1 MSAEYKYHRHNSM
14 EVCDMQWKPSSF
26 LFRFLVRSVIGM
38 GLIFVINQY
47 VLPEGNLWK
56 VGLNAVSFLTS
67 GTLGIP
73 GVCLLYGILIYQT
86 L

>member
-1 MSAEYKYHRHNSM
+1 M
-14 EVCDMQWKPSSF
+14 ESRLTTIITNF
-26 LFRFLVRSVIGM
+26 ILRAILGM
-38 GLIFVINQY
+38 GLIFFINHY
-47 VLPEGNLWK
+47 VLPDESTLN

-73 GVCLLYGILIYQT
+73 GVCLLYGILIYQI

>member
-1 MSAEYKYHRHNSM
+1 M
-14 EVCDMQWKPSSF
+14 DQKPASF
-26 LFRFLVRSVIGM
+26 LAKFIIRAILGM
-38 GLIFVINQY
+38 GLIFFINQY
-47 VLPEGNLWK
+47 IIPTENAWK

-73 GVCLLYGILIYQT
+73 GVCLLYGILIYQN

>member
-1 MSAEYKYHRHNSM
+1 
-14 EVCDMQWKPSSF
+14 MQWKPSSF

-56 VGLNAVSFLTS
+56 VGLNEVSFLTS

>member
-1 MSAEYKYHRHNSM
+1 M
-14 EVCDMQWKPSSF
+14 ESKWVT
-26 LFRFLVRSVIGM
+26 VITNFILRAILGM
-38 GLIFVINQY
+38 GLIFFINNY
-47 VLPEGNLWK
+47 VLPDDNTLK

-73 GVCLLYGILIYQT
+73 GVCLLYGILMYQI

>member
-1 MSAEYKYHRHNSM
+1 M
-14 EVCDMQWKPSSF
+14 ENKITGM
-26 LFRFLVRSVIGM
+26 VINFFIRAIVGM
-38 GLIFVINQY
+38 ALIFFINQY
-47 VLPEGNLWK
+47 VLPADSSIN

-73 GVCLLYGILIYQT
+73 GVCLLYGIMCYQI

>member
-1 MSAEYKYHRHNSM
+1 
-14 EVCDMQWKPSSF
+14 MQWKPSSF

>member
-1 MSAEYKYHRHNSM
+1 M
-14 EVCDMQWKPSSF
+14 EQKPVSF
-26 LFRFLVRSVIGM
+26 LVKFIMRAILGM
-38 GLIFVINQY
+38 GLIFFINQY
-47 VLPEGNLWK
+47 IIPQENAWK

-73 GVCLLYGILIYQT
+73 GVCLLYGILLYQN